1 MPVCPC
7 ESTTAVEKTAVPAAA
22 RSSART
28 AGTLVLSILVAFF
41 PKCPMCW
48 AAYCSALGLAGLA
61 GSPYMEALLPVLVA
75 MLGFHLISL
84 GKQANKVGYGPLL
97 ISVAGAA
104 TVFLVR
110 RYAPATSWALNGG
123 ILLIVG
129 GSVWNSLAMRRC
141 VAVK

>member
-1 MPVCPC
+1 MPG
-7 ESTTAVEKTAVPAAA
+7 

-28 AGTLVLSILVAFF
+28 FGALALSFLVAFF

-48 AAYCSALGLAGLA
+48 AAYCSALGLAGIS
-61 GSPYMEALLPVLVA
+61 GSPYMEALLPLLVA

-84 GKQANKVGYGPLL
+84 AKQVGKVGYGPLL

-104 TVFLVR
+104 TLFLVR
-110 RYAPATSWALNGG
+110 HFTPSLQWGLNGG

-129 GSVWNSLAMRRC
+129 GSVWNSFVMRRRIM
-141 VAVK
+141 AK

>member
-7 ESTTAVEKTAVPAAA
+7 ESAASVEKTSAPAVA
-22 RSSART
+22 RSSGRT
-28 AGTLVLSILVAFF
+28 VGALVVSILVAFF

-84 GKQANKVGYGPLL
+84 GKQVRKVGYGPLL
-97 ISVAGAA
+97 ISVAGA
-104 TVFLVR
+104 TTLFLVR
-110 RYAPATSWALNGG
+110 RYTPSTGWALNSG
-123 ILLIVG
+123 ILLIVS
-129 GSVWNSLAMRRC
+129 GSVWNSFSMRRC
-141 VAVK
+141 RS